1 MDHSSAEVL
10 AEFPERGLHWAKE
23 QFETVLG
30 ETEHYVREKPAESLL
45 CALVVGYILNRLPV
59 GRILGG
65 LFRLLI
71 VVETRD
77 LNLRRH
83 QALSGSAGRRIVKS
97 LNRFD
102 VLTISRLTLLTR
114 LRG

>member
-23 QFETVLG
+23 RFEAVLG

-45 CALVVGYILNRLPV
+45 CALVAGYILNRLPV
-59 GRILGG
+59 GRILAG

-71 VVETRD
+71 VA
-77 LNLRRH
+77 LRPAILVYGATKLY
-83 QALSGSAGRRIVKS
+83 QAAREEESE
-97 LNRFD
+97 NR
-102 VLTISRLTLLTR
+102 
-114 LRG
+114 